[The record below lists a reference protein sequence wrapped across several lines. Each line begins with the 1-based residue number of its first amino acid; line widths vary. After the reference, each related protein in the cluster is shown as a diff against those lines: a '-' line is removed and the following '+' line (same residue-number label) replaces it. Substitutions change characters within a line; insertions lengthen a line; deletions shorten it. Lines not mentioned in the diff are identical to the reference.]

1 MTQTWTPGPAAVPL
15 SVQRARMA
23 SLVSYFGLI
32 GLFTGNAIVNVV
44 GGMPAGVAIF
54 LWLFAVLPLSIFL
67 PGLRSNKS
75 LRTYAWLCFLIL
87 MYFLHAVTL
96 AFTTGTLF
104 YGVLYSLLCI
114 SVFCSVVIY
123 IRLAK
128 KHLGMSLLR

>member
-1 MTQTWTPGPAAVPL
+1 MTQTWTPVPA

-23 SLVSYFGLI
+23 SLISYFGLI
-32 GLFTGNAIVNVV
+32 GLFTGKAIVNFI

-67 PGLRSNKS
+67 PGLRRNNN
-75 LRTYAWLCFLIL
+75 LRTYAWLCFLVL
-87 MYFLHAVTL
+87 MYFLNAVTI
-96 AFTTGTLF
+96 AFTAGTLF
-104 YGVLYSLLCI
+104 YGVVYSVLCVTI
-114 SVFCSVVIY
+114 FCSMVIY

>member
-1 MTQTWTPGPAAVPL
+1 
-15 SVQRARMA
+15 MA
-23 SLVSYFGLI
+23 SLISYFGLI
-32 GLFTGNAIVNVV
+32 GLLTGNAIVNFI

-67 PGLRSNKS
+67 SGLRRNNN

-87 MYFLHAVTL
+87 MYFLHAVTI
-96 AFTTGTLF
+96 AFTADTLV
-104 YGVLYSLLCI
+104 YGVVYSVLCVAI
-114 SVFCSVVIY
+114 FCSMVIY